1 MRGPIMF
8 SIRIIAAGAV
18 AALAPFAAAAP
29 AFAQPAPTIF
39 ISNARVITAGPAGVI
54 EGGDVLIRDGV
65 IAAVGANLAAPAGA
79 TVIEGAGRT
88 ATPGIFAAYSTL
100 GLEELSLDKEAN
112 DAFVEDGFPLSAAL
126 SAADAFNPTSTLIA
140 INRAGGVTRALAAP
154 EPGSKLFGGRAAI
167 VDLSGRIA
175 SVTVAEAAQNV
186 AMGYAGAA
194 RAGDSRLG
202 AWATLRL
209 YLDEARAYAANP
221 RDYKSR
227 ARDND
232 MNFADLAALAPAAEG
247 RQKLIVAAN
256 GAVDIRN
263 LIRLKTDYRL
273 DVVVLGGAEAWR
285 VARELAA
292 TNTPVIIDPAANLP
306 GSFEELGATLDN
318 ARRLHEAGVRFAFFN
333 PDGGTTHNLRLLT
346 QQAGIAVA
354 NGLPYEAAIAA
365 LTINPATIYGVADR
379 LGSLEA
385 GKAADLV
392 LWDGDPLEVTTRAVA
407 VFIDG
412 RAMSMQNRQ
421 TRMLER
427 YRTLDRGDLP
437 FAYRGKD

>member
-1 MRGPIMF
+1 MF
-8 SIRIIAAGAV
+8 RTRMIFAGVV
-18 AALAPFAAAAP
+18 AGAAAAAAAAGP
-29 AFAQPAPTIF
+29 ALAQSVF
-39 ISNARVITAGPAGVI
+39 IENARVVTAGPQGVI
-54 EGGDVLIRDGV
+54 ENGDVHISDGV
-65 IAAVGANLAAPAGA
+65 VAAVGAGLAAPAGA
-79 TVIEGAGRT
+79 TVIDGAGRT
-88 ATPGIFAAYSTL
+88 VTPGVFAAYSTL
-100 GLEELSLDKEAN
+100 GLEELSLDAEAN
-112 DAFVEDGFPLSAAL
+112 DASTRDDFPLSASL
-126 SAADAFNPTSTLIA
+126 SAADAFNPTSSLVA

-154 EPGSKLFGGRAAI
+154 EPGSKIFGGRAAV

-175 SVTVAEAAQNV
+175 SVTRPDAAQNV
-186 AMGYAGAA
+186 VMGYAGAA
-194 RAGDSRLG
+194 RTGDSRMA
-202 AWATLRL
+202 AWATLRD

-232 MNFADLAALAPAAEG
+232 MNFADLEALAPAAEG
-247 RQKLIVAAN
+247 RQPMIVAAE

-263 LIRLKTDYRL
+263 LIRLKTEYRL
-273 DVVVLGGAEAWR
+273 DVVILGGAEAWR

-292 TNTPVIIDPAANLP
+292 TNTPVVIDPAQNLP
-306 GSFEELGATLDN
+306 SAFEELGATLDN
-318 ARRLHEAGVRFAFFN
+318 ARRLHEAGVKIAFFN

-354 NGLPYEAAIAA
+354 NGLPYDAAIAA
-365 LTINPATIYGVADR
+365 LTINPATMYGLGDR
-379 LGSLEA
+379 LGSLEV
-385 GKAADLV
+385 GKVADLV
-392 LWDGDPLEVTTRAVA
+392 IWDGDPLEVTTRAVA

-427 YRTLDRGDLP
+427 YRSLEPGDLP